1 MGASPLPKPFIPAVN
16 LCRDCEYFQLKWKS
30 VYSEW
35 SYCDY
40 WHKEVRSVSVCCDK
54 FEENHSNVEQN
65 GKDWKE

>member
-40 WHKEVRSVSVCCDK
+40 WHKDVRSVSVCCDK
-54 FEENHSNVEQN
+54 FEENHSNIERN
-65 GKDWKE
+65 GTN